1 MSAKPATIT
10 DAHSPP
16 ARGRLG
22 LGAIVTIIL
31 RSLRR
36 HAFSTSIT
44 VLATALAVGLVMSVF
59 VIQEQANRAFTGGDV
74 GYDAVLGARG
84 SKLQLVLN
92 AVFHLETS
100 PGNLPWSVYQRLK
113 LDPQVEL
120 AIPYAVGDNYQG
132 YRIVGTT
139 TDLFTKYRF
148 DGTQQLEF
156 YDGGRGFDAQR
167 KEAVIGSLVAQRTG
181 LRVGSHFN
189 PSHGVTHNEHDHH
202 HHEDEYTVVG
212 ITKPTNSA
220 NDRVIWIPIDGIF
233 RMEGHVLRGEG
244 RTYTPKPGVPI
255 PDEHKEVSAVML
267 RFKHPMAGAR
277 LDATINRN
285 GKEATLAWP
294 IAAVMGDLFN
304 KIGWIARV
312 LELVAYLVV
321 LVSAAA
327 ILASI
332 YNTIN
337 ERRRE
342 FAILR
347 ALGARR
353 LIVFASIVGESAL
366 IGLLGAVGGFAL
378 YGVILSVA
386 AQVIRDQTGVA
397 IGVWNYHPVMAWAV
411 PGMVALGGLIGVVP
425 ALKAYATDVATNLA
439 PHS

>member
-1 MSAKPATIT
+1 MNAKPANSAY
-10 DAHSPP
+10 AHSPP

-22 LGAIVTIIL
+22 LGSIITIIS

-44 VLATALAVGLVMSVF
+44 MLATALAVGLVMSVF

-100 PGNLPWSVYQRLK
+100 PGNLPWSVYHRLK

-148 DGTQQLEF
+148 DGSQQLEF

-202 HHEDEYTVVG
+202 HHDEEYTVVG

-220 NDRVIWIPIDGIF
+220 NDRVVWIPIDGIF

-277 LDATINRN
+277 LDAAINLN
-285 GKEATLAWP
+285 SKEATLAWP

-386 AQVIRDQTGVA
+386 ADVIRDHTGVA
-397 IGVWNYHPVMAWAV
+397 IGVWDYHPVMAWAV
-411 PGMVALGGLIGVVP
+411 PAMVGLGALIGVVP